1 MKTFTIIT
9 IAIHLFLE
17 PQKIKL
23 IDTALVHRS
32 FDTSWTVNRQPL
44 ITIQTGEMLMMCC

>member
-17 PQKIKL
+17 PQKIL
-23 IDTALVHRS
+23 IDTALVHPS
-32 FDTSWTVNRQPL
+32 FDISWTVDSRSLQYKL
-44 ITIQTGEMLMMCC
+44 VKC